1 MLAVWLALVL
11 ATLGSAWLAEH
22 HAVVGNWTAPAVMLI
37 AALKG
42 RGIVLHF
49 MELNAAP
56 TVWRLAFEVWIG
68 IATTVVIALWSV
80 S

>member
-1 MLAVWLALVL
+1 MLVVWLALVL
-11 ATLGSAWLAEH
+11 ATLSSAWLAEH
-22 HAVVGNWTAPAVMLI
+22 HAIAGNWTAPAVMLI

-56 TVWRLAFEVWIG
+56 LAWRIAFEVWIG
-68 IATTVVIALWSV
+68 IATAVIIVLWAAS
-80 S
+80 